1 MPRLNLKVRGI
12 MYEGL
17 PIPTQILSV
26 VMRSLLN
33 NTRAFLLSRSIC
45 LGVGIPI
52 LKDAEKK
59 GKILKYILNIE
70 EKIV

>member
-1 MPRLNLKVRGI
+1 

-17 PIPTQILSV
+17 PIPTRILSV

-59 GKILKYILNIE
+59 RKDTKIYLQH
-70 EKIV
+70 